1 MITNFKDFKKML
13 NENYTDNTQF
23 YSYKIDKGR
32 LLSKNEL
39 IEHLKPNFFRA
50 LKENEIELENEPL
63 KALFVSL
70 KKEDNVEVLRVN
82 IN

>member
-1 MITNFKDFKKML
+1 MITDFKDFKKML
-13 NENYTDNTQF
+13 ENDYTDNTQF
-23 YSYKIDKGR
+23 YSRGIDRGR
-32 LLSKNEL
+32 LLTKGEL
-39 IEHLKPNFFRA
+39 IEHLEPNFFRA
-50 LKENEIELENEPL
+50 LKEGEIELEDEPL